1 MKKYFSRFVLTACIV
16 VFTGDSLPAQ
26 QQYTKDE
33 VVAQI
38 LLNSLEKGHYSP
50 IEVSD
55 ELSQRTFKML
65 LKRMD
70 YNKNF
75 LLQEDVEKLK
85 VYERQIDDELKAGTN
100 KLFVL
105 SNTIFH
111 QRIQE
116 AEGYVQ
122 DILSHP
128 FDFTIDETVEIDPEK
143 REFATT
149 KEELVQLWRK
159 MLKYQTLLRYIDL
172 VKERDTKKGDDKGE
186 GAIAKTDAELE
197 ASARD
202 KVLKNQKQRFE
213 RLLKENDMDQ
223 IGRFLGAVST
233 SFEPHTEYFPPAE
246 KENFDIA
253 MSGSLEGIGAQLSEA
268 DGYIKVE
275 SIVPG
280 SASWKQKE
288 LKPED
293 IILKVAQ
300 GEEEPV
306 DVVDM
311 RLDDAVKLIR
321 GKKGTEVR
329 LTVKKPDGLRT
340 VIPIIRDVVILEET
354 YAKSAVITDE
364 TTDRRFGYVYLPK
377 FYADFNKASGRSS
390 AEDIRKELEK
400 LKSENID
407 GIVLDLRNNG
417 GGSLQDAVT
426 MTGHFIPT
434 GPVVQVRYGNG
445 ETEVL
450 SDTDPTVTY
459 DGPLV
464 VLVNSYSASASEI
477 LAAALQDY
485 GRAVV
490 VGSASTFGK
499 GTVQT
504 FVNLDNYLNPQFAAL
519 KPLGSLKITF
529 QKFYRI
535 NGGSTQFKGVL
546 PDVVLPD
553 NYSLLDIGEKEL
565 DYALPWDT
573 IPAQMY
579 QQWKASYN
587 IGEVRKKSAARI
599 AANEAFQLI
608 EKSAKHTKERRDNTV
623 QPLSIAKV
631 RAEQDELKAES
642 ERFEKAQTEQPHIK
656 VASAQADKSKESEA
670 VMKERVDE
678 WHKQIKKDVTIAEAM
693 AIIRDMMEK

>member
-1 MKKYFSRFVLTACIV
+1 MKQYVSKFLLIASLA

-50 IEVSD
+50 IEVNDDMSK
-55 ELSQRTFKML
+55 RTFSLL

-75 LLQEDVEKLK
+75 LLRKDVEQLRQ
-85 VYERQIDDELKAGTN
+85 YEAQIDDELRRGSN
-100 KLFVL
+100 ELFVL
-105 SNTIFH
+105 SNTMLQ

-116 AEGYVQ
+116 AQKYTEE
-122 DILSHP
+122 ILSHP
-128 FDFTIDETVEIDPEK
+128 FDFSKEEFIELDPEK
-143 REFATT
+143 RDFA
-149 KEELVQLWRK
+149 KNEAELKDLWRR
-159 MLKYQTLLRYIDL
+159 MLKYQTLMRYIDM
-172 VKERDTKKGDDKGE
+172 VESRDKGKDDQKGD
-186 GAIAKTDAELE
+186 GAVAKTDAELE
-197 ASARD
+197 AEARE
-202 KVLKNQKQRFE
+202 KILKNQNQRFE
-213 RLLKENDMDQ
+213 RLLKENDMDR
-223 IGRFLGAVST
+223 IGRYLGAVSL
-233 SFEPHTEYFPPAE
+233 SFEPHTEYFPPDD

-253 MSGSLEGIGAQLSEA
+253 MSGSLEGIGAQLRES

-300 GEEEPV
+300 GDTEPV

-329 LTVKKPDGLRT
+329 LTVKKPDGRIT
-340 VIPIIRDVVILEET
+340 VIPIIRDVVVLEET
-354 YAKSAVITDE
+354 YAKSAVIKDE
-364 TTDRRFGYVYLPK
+364 SSDKRFGYVYLPK
-377 FYADFNKASGRSS
+377 FYADFNKSGGRSS
-390 AEDIRKELEK
+390 ADDIRKELEK
-400 LKSENID
+400 LRTEKVD

-417 GGSLQDAVT
+417 GGSLQDAVR

-434 GPVVQVRYGNG
+434 GPVVQVRNSAGD
-445 ETEVL
+445 TEVL
-450 SDTDPTVTY
+450 SDTDPAVTY

-464 VLVNSYSASASEI
+464 VLVNNYSASASEI

-485 GRAVV
+485 GRAVI
-490 VGSASTFGK
+490 VGSPTTFGK

-504 FVNLDNYLNPQFAAL
+504 FIDLDNYLNPQFAAL

-535 NGGSTQFKGVL
+535 NGGSTQFKGVTPDIIL
-546 PDVVLPD
+546 PDS
-553 NYSLLDIGEKEL
+553 YSMLDIGEKKLE
-565 DYALPWDT
+565 YALPWDT
-573 IPAQMY
+573 IPAQDY
-579 QQWKASYN
+579 KPWGSELHYSDL
-587 IGEVRKKSAARI
+587 RRKSAARI
-599 AANEAFQLI
+599 AANESFRLI
-608 EKSAKHTKERRDNTV
+608 EENAQRMKERRDDTK
-623 QPLSIAKV
+623 QPLNIDKV
-631 RAEQDELKAES
+631 RSEQEELKAES
-642 ERFEKAQTEQPHIK
+642 KKFEDAQQEQPHIR
-656 VASAQADKSKESEA
+656 VASPSADKSKESEA
-670 VMKERVDE
+670 VMKERIDE
-678 WHKQIKKDVTIAEAM
+678 WHQQIKKDVTIAEAM
-693 AIIRDMMEK
+693 AILKDMIQK